1 MSGEERPEAERKVK
15 TLAGETI
22 WQLGKAD
29 LNHDENGHTH
39 YGQMTGCQP
48 QKEEKEKVLGTVLSD
63 RVSSYF
69 IIDYT
74 VYVSSN

>member
-1 MSGEERPEAERKVK
+1 ME

-39 YGQMTGCQP
+39 YGQMN
-48 QKEEKEKVLGTVLSD
+48 EEKNEKVLGTV
-63 RVSSYF
+63 
-69 IIDYT
+69 
-74 VYVSSN
+74 